1 MYTHVYQLAQE
12 IKKGVESADPNIQ
25 VELYQVPETLP
36 QEVLDKMYAPP
47 KPDIPIITGRV
58 ITQISSQVA
67 NVYGFVITLFYLYK
81 KPINLPKQMDS
92 YSGSQLD
99 LV

>member
-12 IKKGVESADPNIQ
+12 IKKGVESADPKIQ

-47 KPDIPIITGRV
+47 KPDVPIITGRV
-58 ITQISSQVA
+58 LIQISTQVI
-67 NVYGFVITLFYLYK
+67 G
-81 KPINLPKQMDS
+81 
-92 YSGSQLD
+92 
-99 LV
+99 

>member
-47 KPDIPIITGRV
+47 KPDIPIITGE
-58 ITQISSQVA
+58 ITILLQSLADSIFRG
-67 NVYGFVITLFYLYK
+67 YLITLYFICIK
-81 KPINLPKQMDS
+81 S
-92 YSGSQLD
+92 R
-99 LV
+99 